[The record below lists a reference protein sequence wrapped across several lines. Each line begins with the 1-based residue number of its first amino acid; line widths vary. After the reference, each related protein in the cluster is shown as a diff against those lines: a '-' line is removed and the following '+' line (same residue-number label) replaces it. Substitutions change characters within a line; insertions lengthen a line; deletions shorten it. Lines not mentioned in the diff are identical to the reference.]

1 MEHPPPSDAPDHQ
14 RPRKQPKLPSS
25 QSLPSDLTQVPLS
38 DYVLATAVPAVL
50 DPTQPLSNN
59 TPLHAAKLAGFRAAV
74 AARGAALVLL
84 AAGQGSRFEAS
95 VPKVVH
101 PFVGKPLARHALDA
115 AAASGLPTIVVV
127 GHERELVR
135 QMLNVHE
142 DEQVVFV
149 CQDKQMGTGHAVYM
163 GKFALPQ
170 NFDGDVVISYADN
183 PGVDQLLFAQLE
195 EAHKDNKERYGDRY
209 GAMILTGS
217 RNAAGQGAAAYGRI
231 VRTGKDCTGPVVDIV
246 EKKTITK
253 LEEDG
258 KSKTYGKVS
267 WNAQELDAI
276 DEFNSGI
283 VVARARHYLG
293 VLADIVANQTKVDP
307 PKYEY
312 YATDFVKGLVS
323 KNMVAEGYQIPEES
337 TWKLEGAN
345 SVEELQELERKHL
358 AREEEEEEEGDEEDD
373 EEDEDEEEEED
384 EE

>member
-1 MEHPPPSDAPDHQ
+1 MEHPPPSDISDQQ

-25 QSLPSDLTQVPLS
+25 QSLPSDLTKVPLS
-38 DYVLATAVPAVL
+38 EYVLATGVPIVL
-50 DPTQPLSNN
+50 DPAQPLSTN
-59 TPLHAAKLAGFRAAV
+59 TPVHAAKLAGFRAAV

-84 AAGQGSRFEAS
+84 AAGQGSRFKAS

-101 PFVGKPLARHALDA
+101 PFLGKPLARHALDA
-115 AAASGLPTIVVV
+115 AAASDLPTIVVV
-127 GHERELVR
+127 GYERELVR
-135 QMLNVHE
+135 QMLDVHE

-149 CQDKQMGTGHAVYM
+149 CQGEQMGTGHAVYM

-170 NFDGDVVISYADN
+170 NFDGDVIISYADN
-183 PGVDQLLFAQLE
+183 PGVDHPLLDQLL
-195 EAHKDNKERYGDRY
+195 EAHKDYKERYRDRY

-231 VRTGKDCTGPVVDIV
+231 VRTNKDCKGPVVDIV
-246 EKKTITK
+246 EKKTIVK
-253 LEEDG
+253 LDEDG
-258 KSKTYGKVS
+258 KSNTYGKVS
-267 WNAQELDAI
+267 WTAQELDAI

-283 VVARARHYLG
+283 VVARARQYLE
-293 VLADIVANQTKVDP
+293 VLANIVASQTKVDP

-323 KNMVAEGYQIPEES
+323 KNLVAEGYHISEGS

-345 SVEELQELERKHL
+345 TSEELQELERKHL
-358 AREEEEEEEGDEEDD
+358 AREEEEEGDDEDDEEDD
-373 EEDEDEEEEED
+373 EDDEEEEE